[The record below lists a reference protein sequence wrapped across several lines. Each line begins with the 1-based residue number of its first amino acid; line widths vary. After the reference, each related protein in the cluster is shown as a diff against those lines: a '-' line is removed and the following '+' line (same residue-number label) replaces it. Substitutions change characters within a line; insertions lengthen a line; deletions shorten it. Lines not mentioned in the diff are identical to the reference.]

1 MLQSL
6 FVDGDLDFLIHFSSV
21 SSILGLP
28 GQVDYTAANA
38 VLDALAKARTA
49 RGSRTRTVSINWNAW
64 KEVGML
70 ATLVRERNGPA
81 ANDSTG
87 AGSLLATACA
97 TTPNRRCFIPCFTPE
112 HIGR

>member
-1 MLQSL
+1 MLSVKAKGALVLQSL
-6 FVDGDLDFLIHFSSV
+6 FVDGDLDFLVHFSSV

-38 VLDALAKARTA
+38 VLDALAKAHTA

-70 ATLVRERNGPA
+70 ATLVRER
-81 ANDSTG
+81 S
-87 AGSLLATACA
+87 GSA
-97 TTPNRRCFIPCFTPE
+97 PRPFDPCGLPPW
-112 HIGR
+112 RLRA